1 MSDTLSDLQRYWQ
14 MQTQVVLPVLG
25 AIILVVIF
33 YIYSLGTPTQ
43 PQLLLVDE
51 PVTTKKEKSL
61 ARKKAK
67 QQEKVRD
74 SVHHFSRNIKDIVLY
89 VIDQAWRILYTQGW
103 FHYVFVSFRKPHLL
117 MVKSLRLLLSLRSPN
132 LRVNPNQSPL
142 RMPRSQLQQLKS
154 QMPSRRVKSLQR

>member
-14 MQTQVVLPVLG
+14 IQTQVVLPVLG

-74 SVHHFSRNIKDIVLY
+74 SVHHFSQNIKDIVLY
-89 VIDQAWRILYTQGW
+89 VIDQAWRILHTQG
-103 FHYVFVSFRKPHLL
+103 
-117 MVKSLRLLLSLRSPN
+117 
-132 LRVNPNQSPL
+132 
-142 RMPRSQLQQLKS
+142 
-154 QMPSRRVKSLQR
+154 